1 MFYCVLFV
9 LACILSVSHWSCS
22 IFRYPHRTTYTEPL
36 IHSHT
41 LIQSLLSQIS
51 SYYILFTMYI
61 CHRSWF
67 TRAFALLDHWS
78 FQQLVILVLVWL
90 FPDHTASLDVW
101 PSKPLVHSTCTFP
114 LIHAP
119 DLAVV
124 LVTSEGLFLQMR
136 PNSSL
141 ELCYTLRTLP
151 FQHSFLSQTT
161 LSFSF
166 V

>member
-1 MFYCVLFV
+1 MFFWLFFV
-9 LACILSVSHWSCS
+9 LARILSVSLQSCS
-22 IFRYPHRTTYTEPL
+22 IFRYLHRTTYTEPL

-41 LIQSLLSQIS
+41 LIQSLLSRIS
-51 SYYILFTMYI
+51 SYYIIFTMYI
-61 CHRSWF
+61 CHRNWF
-67 TRAFALLDHWS
+67 TRAFALLDHCS

-90 FPDHTASLDVW
+90 FPDHTASLDIS

-141 ELCYTLRTLP
+141 ELCYTLRTPP
-151 FQHSFLSQTT
+151 FHHSFLSQTT